1 MTPND
6 PYIIDSL
13 EKLREHYGE
22 PGEMVKK
29 ATLNFLHD
37 HMIDFIKR
45 SPFVAISSETPEG
58 LDVSPRG
65 GAAGCVHVADRKTVA
80 IGDWPGNNKLETIS
94 NIITTR
100 RCSLLFLVPTLDLF
114 LRLNGAAT
122 VTKDPLLL
130 KNLMEKNKE
139 PKAAIK
145 LSINQAYFHCGKA
158 FKRSGLWDPKDWNST
173 DGFPMV
179 GKIMNDLIKVP
190 DMTSDEL
197 EAMYQHALKE
207 ELY

>member
-1 MTPND
+1 MTEND

-13 EKLREHYGE
+13 EELREHYGE

-29 ATLNFLHD
+29 ATLNFLHG
-37 HMIDFIKR
+37 HMVDFIKR
-45 SPFVAISSETPEG
+45 APFVAISSEAQEG

-65 GAAGCVHVADRKTVA
+65 GTAGCVHVIDRKTVA

-94 NIITTR
+94 NIISTG
-100 RCSLLFLVPTLDLF
+100 RCALLLLVPTLDLF
-114 LRLNGAAT
+114 LRLNGTAV

-130 KNLMEKNKE
+130 KNLIEGNRE

-145 LSINQAYFHCGKA
+145 LSIEQAYFHCGKA
-158 FKRSGLWDPKDWNST
+158 FKRSKLWEPEDWNYI
-173 DGFPMV
+173 DNFPKV
-179 GKIMNDLIKVP
+179 GKIMKDLVKVP
-190 DMTSDEL
+190 DMTSEEL
-197 EAMYQHALKE
+197 EEMYQHALKE